1 MWFRGCHQES
11 ENATGMGEHFANNVS
26 DKEFV
31 SRIHKE
37 LLQLNNKM
45 THNSI

>member
-1 MWFRGCHQES
+1 MASH
-11 ENATGMGEHFANNVS
+11 VS

-31 SRIHKE
+31 SKLCKE
-37 LLQLNNKM
+37 LLQLNNEI